1 MIENP
6 EGKTVIL
13 FTGHRDRHLDPAQLE
28 MIAGL
33 YEGAIWLHGGAI
45 GFDTQVENF
54 AKANGIETRV
64 VTPNYKLYGSK
75 QAPLVRDCQMVEMAD
90 LVVACYDGR
99 RNGGTAYTLRYARSE
114 GKKVRVFQ
122 PVPVT
127 ETKG

>member
-1 MIENP
+1 MIDNP

-45 GFDTQVENF
+45 GFDSQVECF
-54 AKANGIETRV
+54 AKAHGIETKV
-64 VTPNYKLYGSK
+64 VPPDYARYGRS

-90 LVVACYDGR
+90 FVVACYDGR
-99 RNGGTAYTLRYARSE
+99 RNGGTAYTVTYARSE
-114 GKKVRVFQ
+114 GKRVIFFTPAKVA
-122 PVPVT
+122 
-127 ETKG
+127 